1 MRTIKLIGLAALTA
15 LTAMGLVGASSAMAE
30 GSTALC
36 KVDQTPCAAGNLITT
51 VHEESVGKV
60 ILLSQVLNI
69 ECNIL
74 FSGTAILGNP
84 AAVTGKFIYSSC
96 NSSCTITEQSAS
108 STISFLRLGHELADV
123 TRKGEVKMN
132 CLFGFLKCVYNGTGL
147 RGHALGP
154 LLSTQPNGE
163 VRIEGQKIQIV
174 SGSCPAEVFID
185 LLMTPLEP
193 TYISS

>member
-1 MRTIKLIGLAALTA
+1 MRTIKSIGLTALAALA
-15 LTAMGLVGASSAMAE
+15 AVEPVGASSAMAE
-30 GSTALC
+30 GRTALC
-36 KVDQTPCAAGNLITT
+36 KVDQTTCAAGNLITT

-60 ILLSQVLNI
+60 ILLSSALSI
-69 ECNIL
+69 ECNVL
-74 FSGTAILGNP
+74 FSGTATLGNP
-84 AAVTGKFIYSSC
+84 ATITGQFIYNSC
-96 NSSCTITEQSAS
+96 NNSCTITEQSAS
-108 STISFLRLGHELADV
+108 STISVLRLGHELADA

-132 CLFGFLKCVYNGTGL
+132 CLFGFLKCVYNGAGL
-147 RGHALGP
+147 QGHALGP

-174 SGSCPAEVFID
+174 SGSCPAEVFLD